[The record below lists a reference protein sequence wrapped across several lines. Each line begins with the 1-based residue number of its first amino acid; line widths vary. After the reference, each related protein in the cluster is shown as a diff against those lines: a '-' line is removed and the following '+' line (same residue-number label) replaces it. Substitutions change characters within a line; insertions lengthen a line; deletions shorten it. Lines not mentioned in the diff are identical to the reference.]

1 MSKYTKEEL
10 IEGFMPVIAMAGA
23 AKNIALEALKNKD
36 KNTLAEA
43 KLLLLKAHRVH
54 CQFLTTECQDHQNVV
69 VELNLVIAHAEDQYM
84 SAETI
89 IHLVDILLDL
99 I

>member
-10 IEGFMPVIAMAGA
+10 IEGFMPVIIMAGA

-36 KNTLAEA
+36 KNSLIEA

-54 CQFLTTECQDHQNVV
+54 CQFLTTECRDYQNVV
-69 VELNLVIAHAEDQYM
+69 VEVNLIIAHAEDQYM

-89 IHLVDILLDL
+89 IHLVEVLLDL